1 VEVVFL
7 YSGSVF
13 LCGGGVF
20 GATRHPRLCRHPVD
34 VVVPGLNG
42 GGKAEAAVTAGACFW
57 HF

>member
-7 YSGSVF
+7 
-13 LCGGGVF
+13 CGAGVF
-20 GATRHPRLCRHPVD
+20 GAIRHPRLCRHPVD

>member
-7 YSGSVF
+7 
-13 LCGGGVF
+13 CGAGVF
-20 GATRHPRLCRHPVD
+20 GGPGAAAAFRHPIN
-34 VVVPGLNG
+34 VVVPGCNG